1 MDNYAVIDYYNF
13 MGNYTAMDTYVAVM
27 DNKTYSDLS
36 TRYYNFPSDFKLYL
50 TASVVVLSMVIIM
63 ALIVLIFHIVK
74 YLEEKSELRTRPAD
88 KLAAPIS
95 PCSGTRSWTSFRTLD
110 RLGSN
115 FIVWNLESMSLTNFN

>member
-50 TASVVVLSMVIIM
+50 TASVVVLSMVII
-63 ALIVLIFHIVK
+63 
-74 YLEEKSELRTRPAD
+74 
-88 KLAAPIS
+88 
-95 PCSGTRSWTSFRTLD
+95 
-110 RLGSN
+110 
-115 FIVWNLESMSLTNFN
+115 

>member
-63 ALIVLIFHIVK
+63 ALIVLIFHIAFLHYAKFDYDIDSWAQSHYCFNLIKWFAHFVNILNDCAK
-74 YLEEKSELRTRPAD
+74 ILNQSECSNPA
-88 KLAAPIS
+88 
-95 PCSGTRSWTSFRTLD
+95 
-110 RLGSN
+110 
-115 FIVWNLESMSLTNFN
+115 